1 MPLAISAWRQDVE
14 YEACAL
20 VVSHLS
26 FREQH
31 DDRAALVTA
40 DGMVLGVQ
48 PASCASDTT
57 GTSPFLSK
65 PPPRCEGRHFPRFAF
80 YVERRDNML
89 DTIYISGMSFEELL
103 ALFLCDVADD
113 DDFYDVLAYNLAK
126 SHRQQVEGMLQ
137 SLSSKRL
144 RAAICGLGL
153 AAPYDNGSG
162 AVVSRYITHSNALVV
177 AAAIDALQRIG
188 SVEWAEVKPAL
199 QHPSAYVRGAALRF
213 ARSKL
218 GAESVPVLIEGLR
231 DSDAIVRQNAL
242 DELDGVATSQEI
254 PHIALCL
261 NDPSAEVRQAAQ
273 TLLESIADSDS

>member
-1 MPLAISAWRQDVE
+1 
-14 YEACAL
+14 
-20 VVSHLS
+20 
-26 FREQH
+26 
-31 DDRAALVTA
+31 
-40 DGMVLGVQ
+40 
-48 PASCASDTT
+48 
-57 GTSPFLSK
+57 
-65 PPPRCEGRHFPRFAF
+65 
-80 YVERRDNML
+80 ML

-231 DSDAIVRQNAL
+231 DSDVIVRQNAL